1 VKSFLSTALPALL
14 LAAALSGCSSAPN
27 RTSLGHVEIRLT
39 DAPGDFEQV
48 NIVVTSVS
56 IHRDGSGW
64 ETIKDDTTT
73 YDLLT
78 LRNGVFTGLAAGDV
92 PAGHYT
98 QIRLGIGEGSHVVQD
113 GAIHPLEIPS
123 GMQSGYKLVGEFD
136 VPAGGAIELTL
147 DFDAARSIL
156 RTGNGRYKLK
166 PTVRVVVNDVS
177 GQIIGHVLPEGTPG
191 TAYALQGAD
200 TLQTGAFGADG
211 RFVLGSLAAGS
222 YEVLLH
228 PAQAYRDTT
237 LTDVVVNPTETTDVG
252 DVELTP
258 Q

>member
-1 VKSFLSTALPALL
+1 MNDELKELIDVHAVAYVSNGNYQFEL
-14 LAAALSGCSSAPN
+14 
-27 RTSLGHVEIRLT
+27 V
-39 DAPGDFEQV
+39 DAPPANLDAYAKVIEPMGDGRQ
-48 NIVVTSVS
+48 
-56 IHRDGSGW
+56 
-64 ETIKDDTTT
+64 
-73 YDLLT
+73 
-78 LRNGVFTGLAAGDV
+78 
-92 PAGHYT
+92 
-98 QIRLGIGEGSHVVQD
+98 
-113 GAIHPLEIPS
+113 
-123 GMQSGYKLVGEFD
+123 LVLW
-136 VPAGGAIELTL
+136 V
-147 DFDAARSIL
+147 
-156 RTGNGRYKLK
+156 
-166 PTVRVVVNDVS
+166 
-177 GQIIGHVLPEGTPG
+177 PEGTPG